1 MGGLREKVTI
11 NKKAPR
17 QSGIELLRIIA
28 VTLITAHHLVVHS
41 GYPLFN
47 EPISVRRLF
56 FQMCLSS
63 FGKIGITLFL
73 LISLWFLV
81 DREQTVKKSCRRIWL
96 LERELLFWSFV
107 GLAMQ
112 YVDNPK
118 SVDADVWLDA
128 IFPITRNEWWYA
140 TSYVI
145 LLLLLPFLLV
155 GLRKMGRQIHK
166 KFCIVLLGLWGI
178 LNLVPGASLDIY
190 INVIGFVYVTI
201 LFTYYKWYMAPI
213 SNKCAILLMV
223 VGGLIIFGWN
233 LLLSVVWRIWNMNP
247 DRILNYINPVQK
259 EWALPILAI
268 SFGVFV
274 LFTRLHFSSRI
285 VNRCAQSAFAVYL
298 ITEQHYFRD
307 EILWRYITLGGI
319 YRSRY
324 AIGIALV
331 VVIGIVAAAIMLDFV
346 RQFLFWRTVDRHKGR
361 LFEWV
366 WDRAWRIVGEFK
378 TNYVA
383 YKSVNKE

>member
-1 MGGLREKVTI
+1 MGGLREEVTI

-47 EPISVRRLF
+47 EPISARRLF

-178 LNLVPGASLDIY
+178 LNLVPGASLDIC

>member
-1 MGGLREKVTI
+1 MGGLREEVTI

-268 SFGVFV
+268 SFGV
-274 LFTRLHFSSRI
+274 LSYLR
-285 VNRCAQSAFAVYL
+285 VY
-298 ITEQHYFRD
+298 TSQ
-307 EILWRYITLGGI
+307 
-319 YRSRY
+319 
-324 AIGIALV
+324 
-331 VVIGIVAAAIMLDFV
+331 
-346 RQFLFWRTVDRHKGR
+346 
-361 LFEWV
+361 
-366 WDRAWRIVGEFK
+366 VGL
-378 TNYVA
+378 
-383 YKSVNKE
+383 

>member
-1 MGGLREKVTI
+1 
-11 NKKAPR
+11 
-17 QSGIELLRIIA
+17 
-28 VTLITAHHLVVHS
+28 
-41 GYPLFN
+41 
-47 EPISVRRLF
+47 
-56 FQMCLSS
+56 MCLSS

-155 GLRKMGRQIHK
+155 GLRKWEGKFIKILYCAAGTVGHTQSGARCISGHIHQCDW
-166 KFCIVLLGLWGI
+166 FCLCYDSFHVLQ
-178 LNLVPGASLDIY
+178 
-190 INVIGFVYVTI
+190 
-201 LFTYYKWYMAPI
+201 WYMAPI

-259 EWALPILAI
+259 SGRYRFLLYLL
-268 SFGVFV
+268 VF
-274 LFTRLHFSSRI
+274 LSYLR
-285 VNRCAQSAFAVYL
+285 VY
-298 ITEQHYFRD
+298 TSQ
-307 EILWRYITLGGI
+307 
-319 YRSRY
+319 
-324 AIGIALV
+324 
-331 VVIGIVAAAIMLDFV
+331 
-346 RQFLFWRTVDRHKGR
+346 
-361 LFEWV
+361 
-366 WDRAWRIVGEFK
+366 VGL
-378 TNYVA
+378 
-383 YKSVNKE
+383 

>member
-1 MGGLREKVTI
+1 
-11 NKKAPR
+11 
-17 QSGIELLRIIA
+17 
-28 VTLITAHHLVVHS
+28 
-41 GYPLFN
+41 
-47 EPISVRRLF
+47 
-56 FQMCLSS
+56 
-63 FGKIGITLFL
+63 
-73 LISLWFLV
+73 
-81 DREQTVKKSCRRIWL
+81 
-96 LERELLFWSFV
+96 
-107 GLAMQ
+107 
-112 YVDNPK
+112 
-118 SVDADVWLDA
+118 
-128 IFPITRNEWWYA
+128 
-140 TSYVI
+140 
-145 LLLLLPFLLV
+145 
-155 GLRKMGRQIHK
+155 
-166 KFCIVLLGLWGI
+166 
-178 LNLVPGASLDIY
+178 
-190 INVIGFVYVTI
+190 
-201 LFTYYKWYMAPI
+201 
-213 SNKCAILLMV
+213 MV

>member
-1 MGGLREKVTI
+1 MGGLREEVTI

-47 EPISVRRLF
+47 VPISVRRLF